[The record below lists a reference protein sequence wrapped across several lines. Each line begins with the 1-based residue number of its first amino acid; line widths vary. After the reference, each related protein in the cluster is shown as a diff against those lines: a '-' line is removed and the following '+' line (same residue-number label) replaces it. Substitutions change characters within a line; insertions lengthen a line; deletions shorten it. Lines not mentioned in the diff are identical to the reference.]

1 MTMTVNTHKT
11 TSLLDVTGDTC
22 PMTFVRTRLALERL
36 AAGDLLRVLVR
47 GDEPRES
54 VPRMAEA
61 QGHAILA
68 RTESEADPSVLEI
81 LIRRGAKA

>member
-1 MTMTVNTHKT
+1 MTVNTPHET
-11 TSLLDVTGDTC
+11 RLLDVTRDTC

-47 GDEPRES
+47 GAEPRDS

-61 QGHAILA
+61 QGHAVLA
-68 RTESEADPSVLEI
+68 RTESETDPTVLEI
-81 LIRRGAKA
+81 LIRRGAAL